1 MADDSLGLI
10 SELYSELGSD
20 LDTLMSDAKTLYIM
34 GEIDKAEFQN
44 RMEQWR
50 KQGGD
55 DIAEEYA
62 RLYEENRM

>member
-1 MADDSLGLI
+1 
-10 SELYSELGSD
+10 
-20 LDTLMSDAKTLYIM
+20 MSDAKTLYIM